1 MNEKDLNQ
9 YLSVILELL
18 KTMTQA
24 GADIHRVEES
34 AQRIFAA
41 YGFADVDIYATTS
54 NLILS
59 LETGDHIIS
68 THTRRIG
75 SISSDIERVHR
86 LNALTRK
93 ITQVCPSP
101 QEIRNALDEIKA
113 LPTYPSWIIILSYG
127 FIAGAFYLFFG
138 GRNLVEALFSTAIGF
153 LTGLLSKYF
162 TGAGINK
169 FFLKFCC
176 SFLACFLSMSLLRLS
191 LVEHIDYMII
201 GNIMTL
207 IPGVG
212 LMNSLRDLFL
222 EDSISGVQR
231 LIEAA
236 LLALS
241 IAGGYIASSFLFGG
255 VF

>member
-1 MNEKDLNQ
+1 MNEKDLSK

-18 KTMTQA
+18 KTMTQS

-34 AQRIFAA
+34 AQRIFTA
-41 YGFADVDIYATTS
+41 YGIPNVDVYATTS
-54 NLILS
+54 NLIIS
-59 LETGDHIIS
+59 LETEDHTIS

-75 SISSDIERVHR
+75 AISSDIERVHH
-86 LNALTRK
+86 LNALARS
-93 ITQVCPSP
+93 ITENRPTP
-101 QEIRNALDEIKA
+101 QEIRDALDKIKA
-113 LPTYPSWIIILSYG
+113 SPTYPSWIVVLSYG
-127 FIAGAFYLFFG
+127 VIAGAFYFFFG
-138 GRNLVEALFSTAIGF
+138 GRSIPEAFYSTVIGF
-153 LTGLLSKYF
+153 VSGILTKLSGKL
-162 TGAGINK
+162 GVNK

-176 SFLACFLSMSLLRLS
+176 SFLACAIALSLLRFH
-191 LVEHIDYMII
+191 LVDHIDYMII

-241 IAGGYIASSFLFGG
+241 IAGGYVAASFLFGG
-255 VF
+255 I